1 MAATEQWVFARLA
14 LEAMNGNETD
24 AREVEAE
31 VGNTTPPAAPGEPPA
46 KSAAPTP
53 DGEKASDTSES
64 AGPSESTATS
74 ESTASGSSQPKAG

>member
-24 AREVEAE
+24 AREVQAE

-46 KSAAPTP
+46 KSAAATP
-53 DGEKASDTSES
+53 DGEKSSGTSES
-64 AGPSESTATS
+64 ADRSP
-74 ESTASGSSQPKAG
+74 ASGSSESTTSGSSRPKAG